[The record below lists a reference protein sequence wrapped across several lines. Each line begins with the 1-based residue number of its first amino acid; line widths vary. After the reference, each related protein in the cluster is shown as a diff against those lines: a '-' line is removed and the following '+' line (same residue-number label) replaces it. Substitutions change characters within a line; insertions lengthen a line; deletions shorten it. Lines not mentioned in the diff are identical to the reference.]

1 MSTRRWLVLQVLLG
15 AVLTLCAC
23 ERRQRPSPR
32 AAGKDTAFPFQT
44 RDDAGHAVVLSQR
57 PRRIVTLLPSFTET
71 VFALGAGADV
81 VGVDD
86 YSDYPPEVARLPKLG
101 GGYDT
106 HVEELMALAPDLVL
120 ISPDSKAAATLAQNG
135 VAVWGGDPRQLA
147 DVFRVIAATG
157 ALLGRRAEADRLNA
171 DMQRQLSEIEASVH
185 QAPRVSVYYELDA
198 TPYSVGPR
206 SFMGVLIDKAGG
218 RNIVPDGLGDFP
230 KLNPELI
237 FAQDPEVI
245 LGTSWQEL
253 SARPGWD
260 RLRAVKERHVY
271 EWAPEEG
278 HLISRPGP
286 RLPQALRALVRK
298 LHPELG

>member
-1 MSTRRWLVLQVLLG
+1 VTTRWRALGVLLC
-15 AVLTLCAC
+15 AVLALGAC
-23 ERRQRPSPR
+23 QRRPRQSPS
-32 AAGKDTAFPFQT
+32 AAATAASFPLQT
-44 RDDAGHAVVLSQR
+44 RDDAGRTVVLPRR
-57 PRRIVTLLPSFTET
+57 PHRIVTLLPSFTET

-101 GGYDT
+101 GAYDT
-106 HVEELMALAPDLVL
+106 HVEQVLALAPDLVL
-120 ISPDSKAAATLAQNG
+120 LSPDSKAAATLAQNG
-135 VAVWGGDPRQLA
+135 LVVWAGDARQFA

-157 ALLGRRAEADRLNA
+157 GLLDRPAEARRLIA
-171 DMQRQLSEIEASVH
+171 DMQRQLGEIEASVRRV
-185 QAPRVSVYYELDA
+185 PRVSVYYELDA

-206 SFMGVLIDKAGG
+206 SFVGVLLDKAGG
-218 RNIVPDGLGDFP
+218 QNIVPDGLGDFP

-237 FAQDPEVI
+237 FAEDPSVI
-245 LGTSWQEL
+245 LGTSWREL
-253 SARPGWD
+253 AARPGWN
-260 RLRAVKERHVY
+260 RLRAVKERRVY
-271 EWAPEEG
+271 EWAAEEG